1 MTRGRG
7 RGSISGYSG
16 SLLCIVVETVMSY
29 GMEVCVVNV
38 HICAVCG
45 LDTVCVCQSMFK
57 YITGLNMRGFLG
69 QIQFP
74 VVQSEIMGT
83 EMLAEKFDIYFHL
96 NHFLFS
102 VSFWLAALLS
112 NVK

>member
-38 HICAVCG
+38 HICAVCC
-45 LDTVCVCQSMFK
+45 LDTVCV
-57 YITGLNMRGFLG
+57 
-69 QIQFP
+69 
-74 VVQSEIMGT
+74 
-83 EMLAEKFDIYFHL
+83 
-96 NHFLFS
+96 S
-102 VSFWLAALLS
+102 V
-112 NVK
+112 NV